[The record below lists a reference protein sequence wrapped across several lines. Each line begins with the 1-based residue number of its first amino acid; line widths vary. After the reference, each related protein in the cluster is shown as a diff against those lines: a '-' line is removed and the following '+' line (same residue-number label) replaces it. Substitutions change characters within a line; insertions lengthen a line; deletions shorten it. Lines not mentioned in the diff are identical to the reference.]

1 MDNNDFWLRCVSAR
15 CVIVP
20 VPTYSQYGSDGN
32 THQEHFLG
40 VRYAALPFDDQAV
53 GPDFYIYIE
62 EGQTGDAR
70 LYGTSED
77 ALLAR
82 ESSGA

>member
-1 MDNNDFWLRCVSAR
+1 MSDKTFWLRCVNAR

-20 VPTYSQYGSDGN
+20 VPTYSQYGDDGN
-32 THQEHFLG
+32 THQENFFG
-40 VRYAALPFDDQAV
+40 IRYAALPFDDQAV

-62 EGQTGDAR
+62 EGQKGDAR
-70 LYGTSED
+70 LYSTPEE

-82 ESSGA
+82 ESSVA